1 MDYKLELEKLNANM
15 IEDNGLVE
23 VYFDEKTDF
32 IKHIVELHKIDIDF
46 NDEKKCFILNEQ
58 ELARI
63 QKFIEKVAIR
73 PLIIFDMDGV
83 IMNTNDSFPVAT
95 CQTYNHF
102 TGEELTFDEI
112 NEIKYRGGFNS
123 DWDILMYLFDERDFT
138 VKFEDMA
145 KYYMDIYFDGKG
157 GLIDDE
163 TLILTEDCLEELIK
177 NYNLAIFTGRDK
189 ASATYTVNKWN
200 IKKYFYP
207 MITCENV
214 GWNHQKPDTKGVSII
229 KEKVI
234 ADEIYYLGDTVDD
247 MICARNSKVNG
258 IGILPPRDKS
268 EKLKLR
274 LFEEGAITVLENTND
289 LPQFLS
295 ERKNLIT
302 KM

>member
-32 IKHIVELHKIDIDF
+32 IKHIVDLHNIDIEF
-46 NDEKKCFILNEQ
+46 NKEKECFVLNEQ
-58 ELARI
+58 NPQQIER
-63 QKFIEKVAIR
+63 FIEKVSIR
-73 PLIIFDMDGV
+73 PTIIFDMDGV

-95 CQTYNHF
+95 SQTYKHF
-102 TGEELTFDEI
+102 TNEELTFDEI

-123 DWDILMYLFDERDFT
+123 DWDILMYLFDERNFD

-157 GLIDDE
+157 GLIDAE
-163 TLILTEDCLEELIK
+163 KLILTEDCLKELIK
-177 NYNLAIFTGRDK
+177 DYNLAIFTGRDR
-189 ASATYTVNKWN
+189 ASATYTINKWN
-200 IKKYFYP
+200 LKKYFYP
-207 MITCENV
+207 IITFENV

-258 IGILPPRDKS
+258 IGVLPPRDKS
-268 EKLKLR
+268 EKLKSR
-274 LFEEGAITVLENTND
+274 LLEEGAITVLEITTD
-289 LPQFLS
+289 LPKLLS

-302 KM
+302 NM

>member
-1 MDYKLELEKLNANM
+1 MDYKKELEKLNANM
-15 IEDNGLVE
+15 IEDNGFVE

-32 IKHIVELHKIDIDF
+32 IKHIVALHNIDIEF
-46 NDEKKCFILNEQ
+46 NDDKKCFILNEQ
-58 ELARI
+58 EPERI
-63 QKFIEKVAIR
+63 NKFIEKVSLR
-73 PLIIFDMDGV
+73 PTIIFDMDGV
-83 IMNTNDSFPVAT
+83 IMNTNGSFPVAT
-95 CQTYNHF
+95 SNTYKHF

-123 DWDILMYLFDERDFT
+123 DWDILMYLFDERDFD

-163 TLILTEDCLEELIK
+163 TLILTKDCLEELIK
-177 NYNLAIFTGRDK
+177 DYNLAIFTGRDK
-189 ASATYTVNKWN
+189 ASATYTVNKWD
-200 IKKYFYP
+200 IEKYFYP
-207 MITCENV
+207 MITFENV

-234 ADEIYYLGDTVDD
+234 ANEFYYLGDTVDD

-258 IGILPPRDKS
+258 IGVLPPRDKS
-268 EKLKLR
+268 EKLKSR
-274 LFEEGAITVLENTND
+274 LLEEGAIAVLEITTD
-289 LPQFLS
+289 LPKFLS

>member
-1 MDYKLELEKLNANM
+1 MDYKKELEKLNANM
-15 IEDNGLVE
+15 IEDNGFVE

-32 IKHIVELHKIDIDF
+32 IKHIVTLHNIDIEF
-46 NDEKKCFILNEQ
+46 NDDKKCFILNEQ
-58 ELARI
+58 EPERI
-63 QKFIEKVAIR
+63 NKFIEKVLLR
-73 PLIIFDMDGV
+73 PTIIFDMDGV
-83 IMNTNDSFPVAT
+83 IMNTNGSFPVAT
-95 CQTYNHF
+95 SNTYKHF

-123 DWDILMYLFDERDFT
+123 DWDILMYLFDERDFD

-163 TLILTEDCLEELIK
+163 TLILTKDCLEELIK
-177 NYNLAIFTGRDK
+177 DYNLAIFTGRDK
-189 ASATYTVNKWN
+189 ASATYTVNKWD
-200 IKKYFYP
+200 IEKYFYP
-207 MITCENV
+207 MITFENV

-234 ADEIYYLGDTVDD
+234 ANEFYYLGDTVDD

-258 IGILPPRDKS
+258 IGVLPPRDKS
-268 EKLKLR
+268 EKLKSR
-274 LFEEGAITVLENTND
+274 LLEEGAIAVLEITTD
-289 LPQFLS
+289 LPKFLS

>member
-95 CQTYNHF
+95 CQTYKHF

-138 VKFEDMA
+138 VKFEDMS

-207 MITCENV
+207 MITFENV
-214 GWNHQKPDTKGVSII
+214 GWNHQKPDIKGVSII

-258 IGILPPRDKS
+258 IGVLPPRDKS
-268 EKLKLR
+268 EKLKSR
-274 LFEEGAITVLENTND
+274 LLEEAAITVLESTND